1 MLPDLAVIQ
10 GPYLQDILSEPPAL
24 QDTLQRLERPK
35 ALERL
40 ATRLGRKS
48 YQRIVLT
55 GMGASFHALYPITLQ
70 LVARGFTAIMV
81 ETSELVHYQ
90 SRFLD
95 STSLIIVVSQ
105 SGQSAEVVRLLE
117 QNRSRA
123 ALIAV
128 TNNPDSSL
136 ASRADA
142 VVQTYAGGEFSVSC
156 KTYVTALMAL
166 KWVADILC
174 RKDLHRARRELKKA
188 VTAVCAYLSAWE
200 NHAHSLMSQLENA
213 RHLFLVGRGA
223 SLAAVAAGALIIKES
238 VHLPAEGMSSAAFRH
253 GPFEMLGPGT
263 FALVFAGEAKTL
275 DLNRKLLHDIR
286 EQGAQAK
293 IVGEDAEPDAF
304 QLPATPGS
312 VRPII
317 EILPVQMATLAL
329 AALAGR
335 EPGRFTLLSKVTTT
349 E

>member
-24 QDTLQRLERPK
+24 QDTLQRLEMPK

-136 ASRADA
+136 ANVPMPWCKPMPAASSR
-142 VVQTYAGGEFSVSC
+142 F
-156 KTYVTALMAL
+156 
-166 KWVADILC
+166 
-174 RKDLHRARRELKKA
+174 HARR
-188 VTAVCAYLSAWE
+188 
-200 NHAHSLMSQLENA
+200 MS
-213 RHLFLVGRGA
+213 
-223 SLAAVAAGALIIKES
+223 
-238 VHLPAEGMSSAAFRH
+238 P
-253 GPFEMLGPGT
+253 P
-263 FALVFAGEAKTL
+263 
-275 DLNRKLLHDIR
+275 
-286 EQGAQAK
+286 
-293 IVGEDAEPDAF
+293 
-304 QLPATPGS
+304 
-312 VRPII
+312 
-317 EILPVQMATLAL
+317 
-329 AALAGR
+329 
-335 EPGRFTLLSKVTTT
+335 
-349 E
+349 